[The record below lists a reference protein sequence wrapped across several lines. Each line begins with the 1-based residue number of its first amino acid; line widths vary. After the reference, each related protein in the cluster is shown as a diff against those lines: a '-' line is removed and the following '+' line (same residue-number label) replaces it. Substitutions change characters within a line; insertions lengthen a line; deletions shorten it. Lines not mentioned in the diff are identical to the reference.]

1 MSFAACSGR
10 TQVLEAARIMRN
22 QHVGDLGVVDDPE
35 DQRIP
40 LRIVTDRDIAVDV
53 LGKGLDPS
61 TTSLASL
68 MHTPVVIAHE
78 SEDTAQLIGIMT
90 LDDLLRILVAEVSAL
105 FEITVKG
112 QK

>member
-1 MSFAACSGR
+1 
-10 TQVLEAARIMRN
+10 V
-22 QHVGDLGVVDDPE
+22 
-35 DQRIP
+35 
-40 LRIVTDRDIAVDV
+40 VDV

-78 SEDTAQLIGIMT
+78 SEDTAQLIERMRTHGVRRVPVVNQDGAVIGIMT

-105 FEITVKG
+105 FEITDKG
-112 QK
+112 QKREQHLRR